1 MSNSV
6 QTFNHTTLNTIEY
19 GMTNAFIAEF
29 WSYLTEEIK
38 KSDLFDDMDKDAL
51 FKNNTFMTQ
60 FLDDNESYIHQKV
73 IKP

>member
-1 MSNSV
+1 MSL
-6 QTFNHTTLNTIEY
+6 QTFNHTTINTIEY
-19 GMTNAFIAEF
+19 CMTNAFISEF
-29 WSYLTEEIK
+29 WSYLTDEIK

-51 FKNNTFMTQ
+51 FTNNTFMTQ